1 MNPPNDPVLPPSFSA
16 SGRLSQA
23 LSDASVDRRL
33 DVLRRVAV
41 GSSISQAARDV
52 GISYKAAWQAID
64 TLTNL
69 SEAPLVDR
77 TVGGSGGGGAR
88 ITPQGLQ
95 LLAMADE
102 LQRARDAVLARF
114 AGQPLIA
121 SGLGLQTSMRNQLPC
136 EVQDV
141 EVLAPADLTVRVRLC
156 TPGRAIL
163 VASVTRESADL
174 LALGPGLRVLVLC
187 KATAVEV
194 QAGHEGQTEA
204 IQTAAENEL
213 PGEVERVS
221 AGAGQDEVALA
232 LQGGGHWVGF
242 ATHPFRATPGQRAK
256 ARMAHSAL
264 VLALPR

>member
-1 MNPPNDPVLPPSFSA
+1 MPAIPPLLPSTLLERRPDIAAQERQVAAANARIGVAQAAFYPSF
-16 SGRLSQA
+16 
-23 LSDASVDRRL
+23 
-33 DVLRRVAV
+33 
-41 GSSISQAARDV
+41 
-52 GISYKAAWQAID
+52 
-64 TLTNL
+64 NL
-69 SEAPLVDR
+69 SGTLGWRASSFADLPCKVAD
-77 TVGGSGGGGAR
+77 S
-88 ITPQGLQ
+88 
-95 LLAMADE
+95 MA

-187 KATAVEV
+187 KATAVKV
-194 QAGHEGQTEA
+194 QAVDEGQTEP

-221 AGAGQDEVALA
+221 AGAGQDEVVLA
-232 LQGGGHWVGF
+232 LHGGGHWVGF
-242 ATHPFRATPGQRAK
+242 ATHPFRATPGHPAT

>member
-1 MNPPNDPVLPPSFSA
+1 MSA
-16 SGRLSQA
+16 LAPAALTEALGHAVSDKRLE
-23 LSDASVDRRL
+23 
-33 DVLRRVAV
+33 VLRRV
-41 GSSISQAARDV
+41 GETGSISQAARDA

-187 KATAVEV
+187 KATAVKV
-194 QAGHEGQTEA
+194 QAVDEGQTEP

-242 ATHPFRATPGQRAK
+242 ATHPFRATPGHPAT